1 MRFDVLTLFPDLVLH
16 VLGESIIGRAQRS
29 GAISVYAHNIRDYSE
44 DKNRR
49 VDDTPYGGGK
59 GMLMAAPPIDRCY
72 RAVREQII
80 RENAGSTQR
89 FVYLSPRGSVLTQE
103 KAKELSQYDS
113 LILLCGHY
121 EGIDQRVIDEIVDEE
136 ISIGDY
142 VLTGGEIPA
151 CILVDCVARLVPGVL
166 SDAECYENESFS
178 EGLLEYPQYTPPYE
192 FHGMKVPDVL
202 LSGHHANIE
211 AWRRARAEE
220 ITAKNRPDLWHKRK
234 GEGSC

>member
-1 MRFDVLTLFPDLVLH
+1 M
-16 VLGESIIGRAQRS
+16 
-29 GAISVYAHNIRDYSE
+29 
-44 DKNRR
+44 
-49 VDDTPYGGGK
+49 
-59 GMLMAAPPIDRCY
+59 
-72 RAVREQII
+72 
-80 RENAGSTQR
+80 
-89 FVYLSPRGSVLTQE
+89 
-103 KAKELSQYDS
+103 
-113 LILLCGHY
+113 
-121 EGIDQRVIDEIVDEE
+121 DEE

-178 EGLLEYPQYTPPYE
+178 DGLLEYPQYTRPYE

-220 ITAKNRPDLWHKRK
+220 ITEKNRPDLWQRRK
-234 GEGSC
+234 GEGSR

>member
-1 MRFDVLTLFPDLVLH
+1 MRFDVLTLFPNLVLH

-89 FVYLSPRGSVLTQE
+89 FVYLSPR
-103 KAKELSQYDS
+103 
-113 LILLCGHY
+113 
-121 EGIDQRVIDEIVDEE
+121 
-136 ISIGDY
+136 
-142 VLTGGEIPA
+142 
-151 CILVDCVARLVPGVL
+151 
-166 SDAECYENESFS
+166 
-178 EGLLEYPQYTPPYE
+178 
-192 FHGMKVPDVL
+192 
-202 LSGHHANIE
+202 
-211 AWRRARAEE
+211 
-220 ITAKNRPDLWHKRK
+220 
-234 GEGSC
+234 